1 MASIATPPET
11 RYARSGDVHVAYQVF
26 GEGDLDVVLITGFVS
41 HVELTWEHEPAAR
54 LLNGLASFAR
64 VITFDRRGA
73 GLSDPVS
80 EAPTLEERM
89 DDVRAVMDAAGSARA
104 ALVGASEG
112 VPMSILFAA
121 TYPQRVQA
129 LVCCGG
135 MARSTAADDY
145 PWATP
150 VEALIQAGVELVA
163 PYWGQGAM
171 VESVAPSQ
179 ADNPEARAFF
189 ARMERASASP
199 GMLASLVQM
208 FLDIDVRDVVPTV
221 HVPALVLHRRHDRL
235 VNIGNGRWLAEH
247 LPNARLVELP
257 GDDHSV
263 LYEDPETTFGEVQE
277 FLTGT
282 RNAPEPERILA

>member
-121 TYPQRVQA
+121 TYPPRVQA

-135 MARSTAADDY
+135 MARSTYAEDY
-145 PWATP
+145 PYGAP
-150 VEALIQAGVELVA
+150 AEALIESGYEFVL
-163 PYWGQGAM
+163 PFWGQGALI
-171 VESVAPSQ
+171 ELASPSQ
-179 ADNPEARAFF
+179 
-189 ARMERASASP
+189 
-199 GMLASLVQM
+199 
-208 FLDIDVRDVVPTV
+208 
-221 HVPALVLHRRHDRL
+221 
-235 VNIGNGRWLAEH
+235 
-247 LPNARLVELP
+247 
-257 GDDHSV
+257 
-263 LYEDPETTFGEVQE
+263 
-277 FLTGT
+277 
-282 RNAPEPERILA
+282 